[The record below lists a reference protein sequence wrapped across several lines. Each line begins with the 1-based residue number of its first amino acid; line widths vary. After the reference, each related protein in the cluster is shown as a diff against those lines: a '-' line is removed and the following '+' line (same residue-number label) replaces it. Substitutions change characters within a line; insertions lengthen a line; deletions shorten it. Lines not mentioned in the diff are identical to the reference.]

1 MVGGAGPSRGP
12 FILVVEDDANMR
24 RTLELL
30 LSEDGEVEAVADG
43 RAALAAVARRV
54 PDLILS
60 DLVIPGLDGFGLL
73 HELRADPHTRLVPV
87 IAISGL
93 EQEEARI
100 AALES
105 GASDFLIKPFSEREL
120 RARVATQLEMARLRR
135 EAVQRESEERFR
147 LLVEAIKDYAICLL
161 DPEGRIVSWNAGAET
176 IHGYRAEEILGRSF
190 AVFHLEDPDWSA
202 PAVLHRAAAEG
213 RYEAEGW
220 RVRRD
225 GSRFWANTVFTPIH
239 DEGGRRWGFAKITRD
254 LTERKHA
261 EEEIARLN
269 ADLERRV
276 HARTAELEGA
286 NAELEAFSYSV
297 SHDLRAPLRAIDG
310 FSHALME
317 DFKDQV
323 PKGATDYLRRIVAA
337 TRRMS
342 DLIDGLLDLSRV
354 SRAEM
359 RWQEVDLSVMARQE
373 AESLQRAEPQRHV
386 EWVIP
391 ESLAARGDPRLLRVA
406 LDNLIGNAWK
416 FTAGKEAARI
426 QIGQRTNGEG
436 GAYFVA
442 DDGAGFDMAY
452 AGKLFGAFQ
461 RLHTEREFEGTGI
474 GLATVRRV
482 INRHGGRIW
491 AESAPGRGATFFF
504 TLGAEVG
511 AEVPFRPALP
521 PGIGSG

>member
-1 MVGGAGPSRGP
+1 MAAGSGASRGA

-30 LSEDGEVEAVADG
+30 LGDEAQVEAVEDG
-43 RAALAAVARRV
+43 RAALASVARRV

-60 DLVIPGLDGFGLL
+60 DLIIPGLDGFSLF
-73 HELRADPHTRLVPV
+73 HELRADPRTRLVPI

-93 EQEEARI
+93 DQEEARI
-100 AALES
+100 RALES
-105 GASDFLIKPFSEREL
+105 GASDYLIKPFSEREL
-120 RARVATQLEMARLRR
+120 RARVRTQLEMARVRR
-135 EAVQRESEERFR
+135 EALQRESEERFR

-161 DPEGRIVSWNAGAET
+161 DADGRIVSWNAGAEA

-190 AVFHLEDPDWSA
+190 SLFHAEDAGWIAQDA
-202 PAVLHRAAAEG
+202 LQRAATEG
-213 RYEAEGW
+213 RHEAEGW
-220 RVRRD
+220 RVRKD

-239 DEGGRRWGFAKITRD
+239 DEGGRLWGFAMITRD
-254 LTERKHA
+254 LTERKRA

-269 ADLERRV
+269 AGLERRV
-276 HARTAELEGA
+276 HARTAELEAA

-310 FSHALME
+310 FSNALME
-317 DFKDQV
+317 DFESQI
-323 PKGATDYLRRIVAA
+323 PKGATDYLRRIRAA

-342 DLIDGLLDLSRV
+342 ELIDGLLDLSRV

-359 RWQEVDLSVMARQE
+359 RWQEVDLSAMARQVVD
-373 AESLQRAEPQRHV
+373 ALQRAEPRRRV

-391 ESLAARGDPRLLRVA
+391 DSLAARGDPRLLRVA

-426 QIGQRTNGEG
+426 QIGQPTYGEG
-436 GAYFVA
+436 RAYFVA

-461 RLHTEREFEGTGI
+461 RLHSEREFEGTGI

-482 INRHGGRIW
+482 ISRHGGRIW
-491 AESAPGRGATFFF
+491 AEAAPGRGATFFF
-504 TLGAEVG
+504 TLGSETAVEAPV
-511 AEVPFRPALP
+511 RPASP
-521 PGIGSG
+521 PGIGSR

>member
-1 MVGGAGPSRGP
+1 MAAGAGPSRGA
-12 FILVVEDDANMR
+12 FILVVDDDANMR
-24 RTLELL
+24 RTLQLL
-30 LSEDGEVEAVADG
+30 LSEDEEVETVADG
-43 RAALAAVARRV
+43 RAALAAVARRL

-73 HELRADPHTRLVPV
+73 HALRADPRTRLVPV

-93 EQEEARI
+93 EEEEARI

-135 EAVQRESEERFR
+135 EAVQQESEERFR

-161 DPEGRIVSWNAGAET
+161 DAEGRIVSWNAGAET

-190 AVFHLEDPDWSA
+190 AVFHLEDPDWRA
-202 PAVLHRAAAEG
+202 TGVLHRAATEG

-225 GSRFWANTVFTPIH
+225 GSRFWANTVFTSIH
-239 DEGGRRWGFAKITRD
+239 DEGGRLWGFAKITRD

-276 HARTAELEGA
+276 HARTAELEAA

-310 FSHALME
+310 FSQALME
-317 DFKDQV
+317 DFREQL
-323 PKGATDYLRRIVAA
+323 PRPAGDYLRRIVAA

-359 RWQEVDLSVMARQE
+359 RWQDVDLATMARQE
-373 AESLQRAEPQRHV
+373 AEALQRAEPQRRV

-436 GAYFVA
+436 REYFVA

-482 INRHGGRIW
+482 ISRHGGRIW
-491 AESAPGRGATFFF
+491 AEAAPGRGATFFF
-504 TLGAEVG
+504 TLGAEIP
-511 AEVPFRPALP
+511 AEASVRPASP
-521 PGIGSG
+521 PGTGPG

>member
-1 MVGGAGPSRGP
+1 MASGARAPRRAC
-12 FILVVEDDANMR
+12 ILVVDDDANTR

-30 LSEDGEVEAVADG
+30 LSGEWQVETVADG
-43 RAALAAVARRV
+43 RAALDAVARRV

-60 DLVIPGLDGFGLL
+60 DLVIPGLDGFALL
-73 HELRADPHTRLVPV
+73 HELRADPRTRLVPV

-93 EQEEARI
+93 DEEEARI
-100 AALES
+100 SALES

-120 RARVATQLEMARLRR
+120 RARVGTQLEMARLRR
-135 EAVQRESEERFR
+135 ETLERESEERFR

-161 DPEGRIVSWNAGAET
+161 DAEGRIVSWNGGAEVM
-176 IHGYRAEEILGRSF
+176 HGYRAEEILGRPFSLF
-190 AVFHLEDPDWSA
+190 HAPESGGDPHGLLARAV
-202 PAVLHRAAAEG
+202 VEG
-213 RYEAEGW
+213 RSEDEGW
-220 RVRRD
+220 RVRKD

-239 DEGGRRWGFAKITRD
+239 DAAQQLWGFAKITRD

-276 HARTAELEGA
+276 RARTGELEAA

-310 FSHALME
+310 FSQVLME
-317 DFKDQV
+317 DCQEQLA
-323 PKGATDYLRRIVAA
+323 PAAMDYLRRIVAA

-359 RWQEVDLSVMARQE
+359 RWQEVDLTAMARQV
-373 AESLQRAEPQRHV
+373 ADGLQRAEPQRRVHW
-386 EWVIP
+386 EIADA
-391 ESLAARGDPRLLRVA
+391 LAARGDPRLLRVV
-406 LDNLIGNAWK
+406 LENLIGNAWK
-416 FTAGKEAARI
+416 FTGGKETARI
-426 QIGQRTNGEG
+426 QVGLRPNGAG
-436 GAYFVA
+436 RIFFVA
-442 DDGAGFDMAY
+442 DDGAGFDMTY

-461 RLHTEREFEGTGI
+461 RLHSDREFEGAGI

-491 AESAPGRGATFFF
+491 AEAEEGRGAMFLF
-504 TLGAEVG
+504 TLA
-511 AEVPFRPALP
+511 PDPA
-521 PGIGSG
+521 

>member
-1 MVGGAGPSRGP
+1 MASGAAASRGA

-24 RTLELL
+24 RTLQLL
-30 LSEDGEVEAVADG
+30 LSEDGQVEAVEDG

-60 DLVIPGLDGFGLL
+60 DLIIPGLDGFALF
-73 HELRADPHTRLVPV
+73 HELRAEPRTRLVPI

-93 EQEEARI
+93 DQEEARI
-100 AALES
+100 HALES
-105 GASDFLIKPFSEREL
+105 GASDYLIKPFSEREL
-120 RARVATQLEMARLRR
+120 RARVGTHLEMARLRR
-135 EAVQRESEERFR
+135 EALQRESEERFR

-161 DPEGRIVSWNAGAET
+161 DADGRIVSWNAGGEA

-190 AVFHLEDPDWSA
+190 SIFHLENPDWNA
-202 PAVLHRAAAEG
+202 QDVLRRAATEG
-213 RYEAEGW
+213 RFESEGW
-220 RVRRD
+220 RVRKD

-239 DEGGRRWGFAKITRD
+239 DEGGRLWGFAKITRD

-276 HARTAELEGA
+276 HARTAELEAA

-310 FSHALME
+310 FSQALME
-317 DFKDQV
+317 DFTDQI
-323 PKGATDYLRRIVAA
+323 PAAASDYLRRIVAA
-337 TRRMS
+337 TRRMA

-359 RWQEVDLSVMARQE
+359 RWQEVDLSAMARQE
-373 AESLQRAEPQRHV
+373 AEALEKAEPRRRV

-391 ESLAARGDPRLLRVA
+391 DSLLTRGDPRLLRVA

-416 FTAGKEAARI
+416 FTAGKESARI
-426 QIGQRTNGEG
+426 QLGQRTNGEG
-436 GAYFVA
+436 RAYFVA

-452 AGKLFGAFQ
+452 AEKLFGAFQ
-461 RLHTEREFEGTGI
+461 RLHSEREFEGTGI

-491 AESAPGRGATFFF
+491 AEAAPGHGATFFF
-504 TLGAEVG
+504 TLGTEIAAEAPV
-511 AEVPFRPALP
+511 RPASP

>member
-1 MVGGAGPSRGP
+1 MASGAGAPRRA
-12 FILVVEDDANMR
+12 FILVVDDDANMR
-24 RTLELL
+24 RTLDLL
-30 LSEDGEVEAVADG
+30 LSGEWEVEAVGDG
-43 RAALAAVARRV
+43 RSALAAVARRL

-60 DLVIPGLDGFGLL
+60 DLIIPGLDGFALL
-73 HELRADPHTRLVPV
+73 HELRTDPRTRLVPI

-93 EQEEARI
+93 DQEEARI
-100 AALES
+100 HALES

-120 RARVATQLEMARLRR
+120 RARVGTQLEMARLRR
-135 EAVQRESEERFR
+135 EALERESEERFR

-161 DPEGRIVSWNAGAET
+161 DAQGRIVSWNAGAEV
-176 IHGYRAEEILGRSF
+176 IHGYSEEEILGRPFSL
-190 AVFHLEDPDWSA
+190 FHDSRAAWEPEKLLA
-202 PAVLHRAAAEG
+202 RAAAVG
-213 RYEAEGW
+213 RFEDEGW
-220 RVRRD
+220 RIRKD

-239 DEGGRRWGFAKITRD
+239 DESQRLWGFAKITRD

-276 HARTAELEGA
+276 RARTGELEAA

-310 FSHALME
+310 FSHALVE
-317 DFKDQV
+317 DCAERLEPSAV
-323 PKGATDYLRRIVAA
+323 DYLRRIVAA

-359 RWQEVDLSVMARQE
+359 RWQEVDLSAMARE
-373 AESLQRAEPQRHV
+373 VAEGLQRSQPERRV
-386 EWVIP
+386 EWDIA
-391 ESLAARGDPRLLRVA
+391 EALAARGDPRLLRVV

-416 FTAGKEAARI
+416 FTGGKETARI
-426 QIGQRTNGEG
+426 QIGLRPNGEG
-436 GAYFVA
+436 RVYFVA

-461 RLHTEREFEGTGI
+461 RLHADREFEGTGI
-474 GLATVRRV
+474 GLATVRRA
-482 INRHGGRIW
+482 ISRHGGRIW
-491 AESAPGRGATFFF
+491 AEAAEGRGATFLF
-504 TLGAEVG
+504 TLGSPE
-511 AEVPFRPALP
+511 PA
-521 PGIGSG
+521 

>member
-1 MVGGAGPSRGP
+1 MASGADALRGTR
-12 FILVVEDDANMR
+12 ILVVEDDANMR

-30 LSEDGEVEAVADG
+30 LGGDWRIEAVADG
-43 RAALAAVARRV
+43 PAAVAAVQRRV

-60 DLVIPGLDGFGLL
+60 DLVIPGLDGFALL
-73 HELRADPHTRLVPV
+73 RQLRANARTRLVPV

-93 EQEEARI
+93 DQEEARI
-100 AALES
+100 RALES

-120 RARVATQLEMARLRR
+120 RARVGTQLEMARLRR
-135 EAVQRESEERFR
+135 EALERESEERFR

-161 DPEGRIVSWNAGAET
+161 DPDGRIVSWNAGAEA
-176 IHGYRAEEILGRSF
+176 IHGYREEEILGHPFSILR
-190 AVFHLEDPDWSA
+190 LEAPGWSA
-202 PAVLHRAAAEG
+202 QRLLQEAVADG
-213 RYEAEGW
+213 RFESEGW

-225 GSRFWANTVFTPIH
+225 GSRFWANTVLTPIH
-239 DEGGRRWGFAKITRD
+239 DEGDRLWGFAKITRD
-254 LTERKHA
+254 LTEAKRA

-276 HARTAELEGA
+276 HARTAELEAA

-317 DFKDQV
+317 DCQEQL
-323 PKGATDYLRRIVAA
+323 PPAAEDYLRRIAAA

-359 RWQEVDLSVMARQE
+359 RWQEVDLAAMARQV
-373 AESLQRAEPQRHV
+373 AEGLQRSDPRRRV

-391 ESLAARGDPRLLRVA
+391 ESLTARGDPRLLRVV

-416 FTAGKEAARI
+416 FSGGKQTAQVG
-426 QIGQRTNGEG
+426 IGLRTNGEG
-436 GAYFVA
+436 RAYFVA

-461 RLHTEREFEGTGI
+461 RLHSEREFEGTGI

-491 AESAPGRGATFFF
+491 AESEPGRGATFFF
-504 TLGAEVG
+504 TLGSEIPAEEPV
-511 AEVPFRPALP
+511 RPASP
-521 PGIGSG
+521 PGIGSS

>member
-1 MVGGAGPSRGP
+1 MASGAGPSRGA

-24 RTLELL
+24 RTLELIL
-30 LSEDGEVEAVADG
+30 GEDAQVEAVEDG
-43 RAALAAVARRV
+43 PAALAAVARRV

-60 DLVIPGLDGFGLL
+60 DLVIPGLDGFSLL
-73 HELRADPHTRLVPV
+73 HELRADPRTRLVPV
-87 IAISGL
+87 IAVSGL
-93 EQEEARI
+93 DEEEARI
-100 AALES
+100 HALES

-120 RARVATQLEMARLRR
+120 RARVATQLEMARLRC
-135 EAVQRESEERFR
+135 EALQRESEERFR
-147 LLVEAIKDYAICLL
+147 LLVEAIRDYAICLL
-161 DPEGRIVSWNAGAET
+161 DNEGRIVSWNAGAES
-176 IHGYRAEEILGRSF
+176 IHGYRTDEILGRPFSI
-190 AVFHLEDPDWSA
+190 FHLEPPGWNGEA
-202 PAVLHRAAAEG
+202 LLQQAVADG
-213 RYEAEGW
+213 RVESEGW
-220 RVRRD
+220 RVRKD
-225 GSRFWANTVFTPIH
+225 GSRFWANTVLTPIH
-239 DEGGRRWGFAKITRD
+239 DEGGRLWGFAKITRD
-254 LTERKHA
+254 LTERKRA

-276 HARTAELEGA
+276 HARTSELEAA
-286 NAELEAFSYSV
+286 NAELETFSYSV

-310 FSHALME
+310 FSNSLVE
-317 DFKDQV
+317 DFPAQV
-323 PKGATDYLRRIVAA
+323 PKGAADYLRRILAA

-359 RWQEVDLSVMARQE
+359 RWQEVDLSSIARQAADALE
-373 AESLQRAEPQRHV
+373 RSDPQR
-386 EWVIP
+386 
-391 ESLAARGDPRLLRVA
+391 RDPRLLRVA

-416 FTAGKEAARI
+416 FTAGKEEARI

-436 GAYFVA
+436 RAFFVA

-461 RLHTEREFEGTGI
+461 RLHSEREFEGTGI

-491 AESAPGRGATFFF
+491 AEAAAGRGATFFF
-504 TLGAEVG
+504 TLGPGTG
-511 AEVPFRPALP
+511 AEAPVRPASP

>member
-1 MVGGAGPSRGP
+1 MASGAGAPRRA
-12 FILVVEDDANMR
+12 FILVVDDDANMR
-24 RTLELL
+24 RTLDLL
-30 LSEDGEVEAVADG
+30 LGAEWEVEAVADG
-43 RAALAAVARRV
+43 RSALAAVARRL

-60 DLVIPGLDGFGLL
+60 DLIIPGVDGFALL
-73 HELRADPHTRLVPV
+73 HALRSDPRTRLVPI

-93 EQEEARI
+93 DQEEARI
-100 AALES
+100 HALES

-120 RARVATQLEMARLRR
+120 RARVGTQLEMARLRR
-135 EAVQRESEERFR
+135 EALERESEERFR

-161 DPEGRIVSWNAGAET
+161 DAQGRIVSWNAGAEV
-176 IHGYRAEEILGRSF
+176 IHGYSEEEILGRPFSL
-190 AVFHLEDPDWSA
+190 FHDPEPGWEPERLLA
-202 PAVLHRAAAEG
+202 RAAAAG
-213 RYEAEGW
+213 RFEDEGW
-220 RVRRD
+220 RVRKD

-239 DEGGRRWGFAKITRD
+239 DESQRLWGFAKITRD

-276 HARTAELEGA
+276 RVRTGELEAA

-310 FSHALME
+310 FSHALVE
-317 DFKDQV
+317 DHGERLE
-323 PKGATDYLRRIVAA
+323 PSATEYLRRIVAA

-359 RWQEVDLSVMARQE
+359 RWQQVDLSAMARE
-373 AESLQRAEPQRHV
+373 VAEGLQRSEPQRRV
-386 EWVIP
+386 QWDIAEA
-391 ESLAARGDPRLLRVA
+391 LAARGDPRLLRVV

-416 FTAGKEAARI
+416 FTGGKQTARI
-426 QIGQRTNGEG
+426 QIGLRPDGESRV
-436 GAYFVA
+436 YFVA

-461 RLHTEREFEGTGI
+461 RLHADREFEGTGI
-474 GLATVRRV
+474 GLATVRRA
-482 INRHGGRIW
+482 ISRHGGRIW
-491 AESAPGRGATFFF
+491 AEAAEGRGATFLF
-504 TLGAEVG
+504 TLGSPE
-511 AEVPFRPALP
+511 PA
-521 PGIGSG
+521 

>member
-1 MVGGAGPSRGP
+1 MTAGTTASRGA

-24 RTLELL
+24 RTLELI
-30 LSEDGEVEAVADG
+30 LSADGQVEAVEDG

-60 DLVIPGLDGFGLL
+60 DLIIPGLDGFGLF
-73 HELRADPHTRLVPV
+73 HELRTDPRTRLVPI

-93 EQEEARI
+93 DQEEARI
-100 AALES
+100 HALES

-120 RARVATQLEMARLRR
+120 RARVGTQLEMVRLRR
-135 EAVQRESEERFR
+135 EALQRESEERFR

-161 DPEGRIVSWNAGAET
+161 DADGRIVSWNAGAEA

-190 AVFHLEDPDWSA
+190 SIFHLEKPDWGS
-202 PAVLHRAAAEG
+202 PDVLRRAATEG
-213 RYEAEGW
+213 RFESEGW

-239 DEGGRRWGFAKITRD
+239 DEGDRLWGFAKITRD

-276 HARTAELEGA
+276 RARTAELEAA

-310 FSHALME
+310 FSHALVE
-317 DFKDQV
+317 DFEKQL
-323 PKGATDYLRRIVAA
+323 PPAAGDYLRRILAA
-337 TRRMS
+337 ARRMS
-342 DLIDGLLDLSRV
+342 ELIDGLLDLSRV

-359 RWQEVDLSVMARQE
+359 RWQEVDLAAMARQE
-373 AESLQRAEPQRHV
+373 ADTLQRTAPKRRV

-416 FTAGKEAARI
+416 FTGGMPVARI
-426 QIGQRTNGEG
+426 QVGQRSNGDG
-436 GAYFVA
+436 RAYFVA

-461 RLHTEREFEGTGI
+461 RLHSEREFEGTGI

-482 INRHGGRIW
+482 ITRHGGRIW
-491 AESAPGRGATFFF
+491 ADAAPGRGATFFF
-504 TLGAEVG
+504 TLGPEIA
-511 AEVPFRPALP
+511 AEVPVRPALP
-521 PGIGSG
+521 PGSGSG